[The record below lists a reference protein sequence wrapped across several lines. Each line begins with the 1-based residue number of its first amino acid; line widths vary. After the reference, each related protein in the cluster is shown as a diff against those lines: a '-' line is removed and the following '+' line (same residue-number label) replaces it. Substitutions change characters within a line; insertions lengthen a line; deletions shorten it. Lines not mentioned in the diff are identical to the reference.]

1 MVMEMDEAR
10 GHGFLLRAGG
20 GGIVSSAPRRLK
32 AAADAAGVPFSTVHI
47 GGMFGF
53 FLRETAPRNLA
64 EAQQADVAGFG
75 RLFRALL
82 AQGLYFAPSAFEA
95 GFVTAAHDAAVI
107 EASVVRARKAF
118 AAV

>member
-1 MVMEMDEAR
+1 VQQPGFHERLEATSTALAS
-10 GHGFLLRAGG
+10 GLQ
-20 GGIVSSAPRRLK
+20 
-32 AAADAAGVPFSTVHI
+32 AAADAAGVPFSTVHV

-53 FLRETAPRNLA
+53 FLRGAPPRDLA
-64 EAQQADVAGFG
+64 EAQQADVARFG
-75 RLFRALL
+75 QLFRALL

-107 EASVVRARKAF
+107 GETIERAGKAF